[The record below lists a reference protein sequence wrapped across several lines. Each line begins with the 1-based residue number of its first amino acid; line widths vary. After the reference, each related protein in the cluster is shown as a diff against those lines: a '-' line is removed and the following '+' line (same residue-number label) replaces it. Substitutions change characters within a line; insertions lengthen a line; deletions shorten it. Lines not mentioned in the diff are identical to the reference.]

1 MLIWVFYNWYFT
13 VNKLSIHFRED
24 KTRSVLFS
32 KNFFTYLLTYLPT
45 YLPTYLKKDVKLNLF
60 FESVTFCWNWFNL
73 LLFFYR
79 RNLMR
84 HFESDV
90 KFVISSLAEK
100 DLLQS
105 IFIIFKT
112 FLDVAEVLDLLI
124 VVVCSFILEFLVFQ
138 YSRADILTD
147 CRKYRKFYTN
157 IFSFHFLFFIL
168 LNFSWL

>member
-24 KTRSVLFS
+24 KTRSILFS
-32 KNFFTYLLTYLPT
+32 KNFFTYLLTYLTTYLPTYLPICLST

-112 FLDVAEVLDLLI
+112 FLDVAEVLDLLNR
-124 VVVCSFILEFLVFQ
+124 L
-138 YSRADILTD
+138 
-147 CRKYRKFYTN
+147 
-157 IFSFHFLFFIL
+157 
-168 LNFSWL
+168 

>member
-24 KTRSVLFS
+24 KTRSILFS
-32 KNFFTYLLTYLPT
+32 KNFFTYLPTNLSTYLPICLSAYLPT
-45 YLPTYLKKDVKLNLF
+45 YLPIYLKKDVKLNLF

-105 IFIIFKT
+105 IFIIFKI
-112 FLDVAEVLDLLI
+112 FLI
-124 VVVCSFILEFLVFQ
+124 IN
-138 YSRADILTD
+138 YS
-147 CRKYRKFYTN
+147 
-157 IFSFHFLFFIL
+157 
-168 LNFSWL
+168 